1 MRRTGQVARPD
12 LAILEELRWRNA
24 ILEEEVGKL
33 RTAIICALNEM
44 LDLKD
49 MDTGLH
55 SSRLA
60 EWAVRVGEQMGMAEP
75 DLADLERGA
84 ILHDIGKNGV
94 PESILNKK
102 DALDVD
108 ERKQIEKHPE
118 YGWAILRVIPGF
130 ENTALL
136 VLHHHERIDGTG
148 YPARLSADEIPL
160 GSKIISVIDS
170 FDAMV
175 SDRAYR
181 KGLPVEEAMRRLEAA
196 TGTQFEDKI
205 VHLFSA
211 VAGREINEV
220 HNAVAMRVQEG
231 RN

>member
-1 MRRTGQVARPD
+1 MTRTLSPTNADSVSLQ
-12 LAILEELRWRNA
+12 ELRWRNVM
-24 ILEEEVGKL
+24 LEEEIAKL
-33 RTAIICALNEM
+33 RTAIVCALNEM

-49 MDTGLH
+49 LNTGLH

-60 EWAVRVGEQMGMAEP
+60 EWAVRVGEQMGMSP
-75 DLADLERGA
+75 SDLADLERGA

-94 PESILNKK
+94 PEYILNKP
-102 DALDVD
+102 ATLDPE

-130 ENTALL
+130 QNTALL
-136 VLHHHERIDGTG
+136 VLHHHEWMDGSG
-148 YPARLSADEIPL
+148 YPAGLCSDEIPL

-181 KGLPVEEAMRRLEAA
+181 KGFTVAEALRRLHAA
-196 TGTQFEDKI
+196 IRSQFEERI
-205 VHLFSA
+205 VRLFSEI
-211 VAGREINEV
+211 VVREIHDVN
-220 HNAVAMRVQEG
+220 NAVGVQ
-231 RN
+231 